1 MGSEKETKGLERKAR
16 IFALFGDPN
25 RLRILDL
32 LVRKKRLNVSELSE
46 GIGMSIACTSHHLQL
61 LRDQEVVGATKEG
74 NSVYYELLADP
85 LVKQLIATL
94 K

>member
-1 MGSEKETKGLERKAR
+1 MGTEKEDKELERKAR

-32 LVRKKRLNVSELSE
+32 LVRKKRMNVSEISE

-61 LRDQEVVGATKEG
+61 LKDQEVVGATKEG
-74 NSVYYELLADP
+74 NSVYYEVEKDP
-85 LVKQLIATL
+85 LLKQLLSLL